1 MLAEKH
7 KYEKEKFSYYYLKQ
21 KLCGLA
27 LIILGVLYP
36 FVVDGDATVS
46 LLIVPLGLYLLFT
59 KTKAMLFREGD

>member
-7 KYEKEKFSYYYLKQ
+7 KYGKEKLNYYYLKQ

-27 LIILGVLYP
+27 LIILGVLCP